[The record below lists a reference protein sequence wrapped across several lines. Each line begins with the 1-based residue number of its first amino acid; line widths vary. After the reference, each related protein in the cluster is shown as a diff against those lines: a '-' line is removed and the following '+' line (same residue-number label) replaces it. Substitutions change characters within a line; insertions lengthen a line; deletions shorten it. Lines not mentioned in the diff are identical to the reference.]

1 MPKSRAKNSKTNSEK
16 ERYKISCNLGQL
28 NDQTIGGPLNFTY
41 IKYGDDPTLVNQSLQ
56 PKFVQCTIFVA
67 SVSHMK
73 SNCFRLKN
81 SIFSPLHFFS
91 EIEIAF

>member
-41 IKYGDDPTLVNQSLQ
+41 IKYGDDSSKPEFT
-56 PKFVQCTIFVA
+56 T
-67 SVSHMK
+67 
-73 SNCFRLKN
+73 
-81 SIFSPLHFFS
+81 
-91 EIEIAF
+91 